1 MPNPCSNFPVKNEDV
16 GAPNSTQ
23 IDSFSSNR
31 DLSLI
36 ETTVFGSHRC
46 NSYLT
51 GSKSDDLVSNC
62 LARPYGLRGYRSCGY
77 GWTRDDNLM
86 IIRLPER

>member
-51 GSKSDDLVSNC
+51 GSKSDD
-62 LARPYGLRGYRSCGY
+62 
-77 GWTRDDNLM
+77 
-86 IIRLPER
+86 